1 MSNPGKGISV
11 TEARSIIRKAKRR
24 VPEGEAIT
32 HLNITP
38 MMDMMTILLVFMIK
52 SMAVQTTTL
61 NLNNITL
68 PSSTT
73 KAPPPEEAV
82 AVVITRD
89 AIMVEGDPIVKVK
102 NGDVDA
108 SEKTA
113 GSFGIEIA
121 KLKDNLTKQHTRLKK
136 IAASRGDEATNDIT
150 IIADKDT
157 PYRLLASVMYTAGQ
171 AEFSQYRLI
180 VLRNAED

>member
-1 MSNPGKGISV
+1 MSIEFH
-11 TEARSIIRKAKRR
+11 EARSIIRKAKRR

-52 SMAVQTTTL
+52 SMAVQTTALSL
-61 NLNNITL
+61 NDVTL

-73 KAPPPEEAV
+73 HQPPPEEAV
-82 AVVITRD
+82 SIVIARE
-89 AIMVEGDPIVKVK
+89 ALLVEGEPLVKIK

-121 KLKDNLTKQHTRLKK
+121 KLKDNLTKQHTRIKK
-136 IAASRGDEATNDIT
+136 IAAARGAEATNDIT
-150 IIADKDT
+150 IVADRNT
-157 PYRLLASVMYTAGQ
+157 PYRLLAAVMYTAGQ
-171 AEFSQYRLI
+171 AEFSNYRLI
-180 VLRNAED
+180 VLRTEE

>member
-1 MSNPGKGISV
+1 MSIEFH
-11 TEARSIIRKAKRR
+11 EARSIIRKAKRR
-24 VPEGEAIT
+24 VPEGESIS

-52 SMAVQTTTL
+52 SMAVQTSALSL
-61 NLNNITL
+61 NDVTL

-73 KAPPPEEAV
+73 RQPPPEEAV
-82 AVVITRD
+82 SIVIARE
-89 AIMVEGDPIVKVK
+89 ALLVEGEPLVKIK

-121 KLKDNLTKQHTRLKK
+121 KLKDNLTKQHTRIKK
-136 IAASRGDEATNDIT
+136 LAAGQGISATNDIT
-150 IIADKDT
+150 IVADRNT
-157 PYRLLASVMYTAGQ
+157 PYRLLAAVMYTAGQ
-171 AEFSQYRLI
+171 AEFSNYRLI
-180 VLRNAED
+180 VLRTEE

>member
-1 MSNPGKGISV
+1 MSISV
-11 TEARSIIRKAKRR
+11 TEARSLIRKARRR
-24 VPEGEAIT
+24 VPEGESIS

-52 SMAVQTTTL
+52 SMSVQTSTL
-61 NLNNITL
+61 NLQDVTL
-68 PSSTT
+68 PGSTT
-73 KAPPPEEAV
+73 KAQPPEEAV
-82 AVVITRD
+82 SIIIARE
-89 AIMVEGDPIVKVK
+89 AILVEGDPIVKVK

-121 KLKDNLTKQHTRLKK
+121 KLKDNLSKHHTRVKK
-136 IAASRGDEATNDIT
+136 LAAGQGTEPSNEIT

-157 PYRLLASVMYTAGQ
+157 PYRLLSSVMYTAGQ
-171 AEFSQYRLI
+171 AEFSNYRLI
-180 VLRNAED
+180 VLRTEE

>member
-1 MSNPGKGISV
+1 MSISL
-11 TEARSIIRKAKRR
+11 TEARSIIRKARRR

-52 SMAVQTTTL
+52 SISVQTSTL
-61 NLNNITL
+61 NLQDVTL
-68 PSSTT
+68 PTSTT
-73 KAPPPEEAV
+73 KEAPPEEAV
-82 AVVITRD
+82 AVIISRESIV
-89 AIMVEGDPIVKVK
+89 VEGEPIVKVK

-108 SEKTA
+108 TDKTA

-121 KLKDNLTKQHTRLKK
+121 KLKDNLGKHHSRITKL
-136 IAASRGDEATNDIT
+136 AAGRGDEPSNEVT

-157 PYRLLASVMYTAGQ
+157 PYRLLSSVMYTAGQ
-171 AEFSQYRLI
+171 AEFNQYRLI
-180 VLRNAED
+180 VLRNEE

>member
-1 MSNPGKGISV
+1 MSISLS
-11 TEARSIIRKAKRR
+11 EARSIIRKARRR

-52 SMAVQTTTL
+52 SMAVQTSTL
-61 NLNNITL
+61 NLNDVTL

-73 KAPPPEEAV
+73 RQPPPEEAV
-82 AVVITRD
+82 SIVIARE
-89 AIMVEGDPIVKVK
+89 ALMVEGDPIVKIK

-121 KLKDNLTKQHTRLKK
+121 KLKDNLTKQHTRIKK
-136 IAASRGDEATNDIT
+136 IAASRGDAPSNDLT
-150 IIADKDT
+150 IVADRNT

-171 AEFSQYRLI
+171 AEFSNYRLI
-180 VLRNAED
+180 VLRTEE

>member
-1 MSNPGKGISV
+1 MSISL
-11 TEARSIIRKAKRR
+11 TEARSIIRKARRR
-24 VPEGEAIT
+24 VPEGESIS

-52 SMAVQTTTL
+52 SISVQTSTL
-61 NLNNITL
+61 NLQDVTL
-68 PSSTT
+68 PTSST

-82 AVVITRD
+82 AIIISRESIVL
-89 AIMVEGDPIVKVK
+89 EGEPIVKVK

-108 SEKTA
+108 SDKTA

-121 KLKDNLTKQHTRLKK
+121 KLKEQLAKHHTRIVTL
-136 IAASRGDEATNDIT
+136 AAGRGEDPTNEVT

-157 PYRLLASVMYTAGQ
+157 PYRLLSSVMYTAGQ

-180 VLRNAED
+180 VLRNEE

>member
-1 MSNPGKGISV
+1 MSISL
-11 TEARSIIRKAKRR
+11 TEARSIIRKARRR

-52 SMAVQTTTL
+52 SMSVQTSTL
-61 NLNNITL
+61 NLQDVTL
-68 PSSTT
+68 PTSTT
-73 KAPPPEEAV
+73 KQPPPEEAV
-82 AVVITRD
+82 ALIISRESIVL
-89 AIMVEGDPIVKVK
+89 EGEPIVKVK

-108 SEKTA
+108 SDKTA

-121 KLKDNLTKQHTRLKK
+121 KLKEQLQKHHTRIQKL
-136 IAASRGDEATNDIT
+136 AAGRGEDPTNEVT

-157 PYRLLASVMYTAGQ
+157 PYRLLSSVMYTAGQ

-180 VLRNAED
+180 VLRNEE